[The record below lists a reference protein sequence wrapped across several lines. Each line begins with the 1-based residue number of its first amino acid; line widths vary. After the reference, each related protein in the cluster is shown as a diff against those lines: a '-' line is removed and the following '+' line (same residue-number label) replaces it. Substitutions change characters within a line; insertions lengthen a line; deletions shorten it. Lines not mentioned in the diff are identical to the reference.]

1 MCIRDRSSIVTGVSR
16 TLSKTITAIKRAVED
31 DNLQTEEDKDSLNR
45 LLENHFDLEDA
56 LRLTDT
62 NQAAARRQYSQ
73 AKLSDEEDSAVGS
86 LEKEPTLKK
95 VFTNKTTNA
104 LDLPPDGGYGWVC
117 CLCVTL
123 IMFSTWGCNSAFGVF
138 LAFYLSNS
146 SFAGA
151 NKYDYAL
158 IAGIT
163 VFFAQGLPP
172 IVMILMR
179 VFGFKAPMYFGIVL
193 MCAGFVLASYSTKLW
208 QLYLTQ
214 GVMSGIAISL
224 IFAPATTVLPGWFL
238 KKRSFAMGLSLVGTG
253 AGGVVYSLAVN
264 KLIENT
270 GNQKKALRI
279 LAITCSITSVIATF
293 LLRQR
298 VPMEKTGV
306 TNFKATKQHIKD
318 MFNSRILKKWTVQL
332 IGAWFLFALFGYTL
346 MIFTLSSYAVA
357 LGLSHHQ
364 GSSLTAIMNGAQSI
378 GRPLIGYTGDK
389 FGRTNVTATLTLL
402 LAIFVF
408 AFWIPAHTY
417 VQLIMFSIC
426 IGSCVGV
433 ANVMNTVLVAD
444 IVGPSDFLPCWG
456 YINLLGAPFMLFAEV
471 IAQALT
477 VAKNSNPYLHTQIF
491 AGCCFTAA
499 LILIMG
505 LREVTVKI
513 RLKERQT
520 ANNQRIKDEMEEDV
534 QQEDATTLKER
545 EAKYN
550 YMLGPGIKIYF
561 ARMFYPMKV

>member
-1 MCIRDRSSIVTGVSR
+1 MTDSDNTELQSISSKSFVSQTDMEPRGLLAGHNGDNSDLGNRVTRRFSEPSSIKTTDTGRSSIVTGVSR

-270 GNQKKALRI
+270 GNQKKA
-279 LAITCSITSVIATF
+279 SF
-293 LLRQR
+293 
-298 VPMEKTGV
+298 E
-306 TNFKATKQHIKD
+306 N
-318 MFNSRILKKWTVQL
+318 
-332 IGAWFLFALFGYTL
+332 
-346 MIFTLSSYAVA
+346 
-357 LGLSHHQ
+357 LGH
-364 GSSLTAIMNGAQSI
+364 
-378 GRPLIGYTGDK
+378 
-389 FGRTNVTATLTLL
+389 
-402 LAIFVF
+402 
-408 AFWIPAHTY
+408 Y
-417 VQLIMFSIC
+417 V
-426 IGSCVGV
+426 
-433 ANVMNTVLVAD
+433 
-444 IVGPSDFLPCWG
+444 
-456 YINLLGAPFMLFAEV
+456 
-471 IAQALT
+471 
-477 VAKNSNPYLHTQIF
+477 
-491 AGCCFTAA
+491 
-499 LILIMG
+499 
-505 LREVTVKI
+505 
-513 RLKERQT
+513 
-520 ANNQRIKDEMEEDV
+520 
-534 QQEDATTLKER
+534 
-545 EAKYN
+545 
-550 YMLGPGIKIYF
+550 
-561 ARMFYPMKV
+561 

>member
-1 MCIRDRSSIVTGVSR
+1 
-16 TLSKTITAIKRAVED
+16 
-31 DNLQTEEDKDSLNR
+31 
-45 LLENHFDLEDA
+45 
-56 LRLTDT
+56 
-62 NQAAARRQYSQ
+62 
-73 AKLSDEEDSAVGS
+73 
-86 LEKEPTLKK
+86 
-95 VFTNKTTNA
+95 
-104 LDLPPDGGYGWVC
+104 
-117 CLCVTL
+117 
-123 IMFSTWGCNSAFGVF
+123 
-138 LAFYLSNS
+138 
-146 SFAGA
+146 
-151 NKYDYAL
+151 
-158 IAGIT
+158 
-163 VFFAQGLPP
+163 
-172 IVMILMR
+172 
-179 VFGFKAPMYFGIVL
+179 
-193 MCAGFVLASYSTKLW
+193 
-208 QLYLTQ
+208 
-214 GVMSGIAISL
+214 
-224 IFAPATTVLPGWFL
+224 
-238 KKRSFAMGLSLVGTG
+238 
-253 AGGVVYSLAVN
+253 
-264 KLIENT
+264 
-270 GNQKKALRI
+270 
-279 LAITCSITSVIATF
+279 
-293 LLRQR
+293 
-298 VPMEKTGV
+298 MEKTGV